1 MDEELEQMTRDELV
15 SEVKKLRQGIREHR
29 DSTKH
34 ELCWHHP
41 ALWGLLPEKTDP
53 VPTVPAWPEFMEGCI
68 QYRRSLDQ
76 QLPGAPRT
84 HKRFHD
90 SVSKEETQS
99 LVLINPFEV
108 PNGLEEEALA
118 YWERCADV
126 LRSQPGFISTC
137 LHRAISPDA
146 RFALINVAKWAS
158 AEQFYEA
165 VSKPEFQAVAVEDAK
180 KYPHSPA
187 LYEVVRD
194 YERE

>member
-1 MDEELEQMTRDELV
+1 MDEELEKMTHDELV
-15 SEVKKLRQGIREHR
+15 AEVKKLRQGIREHR

-41 ALWGLLPEKTDP
+41 ALWALLPEKTDP
-53 VPTVPAWPEFMEGCI
+53 LPTVPAWPEFMEGCI

-76 QLPGAPRT
+76 QLPAAPRT

-90 SVSKEETQS
+90 PVTKKEAPRS
-99 LVLINPFEV
+99 VLINPFEV
-108 PNGLEEEALA
+108 PKGLEEEALT
-118 YWERCADV
+118 YWEQCADV
-126 LRSQPGFISTC
+126 LRQHPGFISTR
-137 LHRAISPDA
+137 LHRAISHDA
-146 RFALINVAKWAS
+146 RFALVNVAEWTS
-158 AEQFYEA
+158 AEQFFAA
-165 VSKPEFQAVAVEDAK
+165 VSQPQFQAVAVKDAK